1 MKKLTLYFFLLT
13 CQVGLS
19 QFSSE
24 SFNDVE
30 VDFETEEI
38 VSDDS
43 LIEQKTELLK
53 KINSSLLDLNQYK
66 SERLNKIEKRKKR
79 YEKLGQ
85 PYTTEQEEK
94 NNIDESIKNER
105 LKYSLLLYMIEFSQ
119 VNFIDVK
126 WAKGFLGGCKIVLI
140 GEDGKMYGGTNW
152 IGKGLSFN
160 TIMECK
166 TKIKNK
172 ELQETKIGG
181 SIVVGK
187 NSSFN
192 SKNYDREF
200 TPKWFLNQHITNY
213 SDNEQGYIDYKFGDF

>member
-1 MKKLTLYFFLLT
+1 MT
-13 CQVGLS
+13 CQIVLS

-30 VDFETEEI
+30 VGFETEEI
-38 VSDDS
+38 VSDET
-43 LIEQKTELLK
+43 LIQQKTELLK
-53 KINSSLLDLNQYK
+53 KINSSLLDLNQFK
-66 SERLNKIEKRKKR
+66 SERLNKIEKNKKKF
-79 YEKLGQ
+79 EKLGIS
-85 PYTTEQEEK
+85 YTTEQEERSI
-94 NNIDESIKNER
+94 IDETIKNQR
-105 LKYSLLLYMIEFSQ
+105 LAYSVLLYMIEFSQ
-119 VNFIDVK
+119 VNFTDVK
-126 WAKGFLGGCKIVLI
+126 WAKGFLGNCKIVLI

-152 IGKGLSFN
+152 IGKALPFKTKMN
-160 TIMECK
+160 CK

-200 TPKWFLNQHITNY
+200 TPKWFLNQHLTKY